1 MKAGARTD
9 PRARRLV
16 TPYRSRDE
24 PVPKRPRPMQFVAMS
39 VPRATGAVDGDRA
52 AAASDDDI
60 YAPAVQRELASRI
73 ARHARTQDPSDLWP
87 GLTEAAR
94 VAAAREIERVARE
107 VLAGAHAQTLDAA
120 RAHDAYALSI
130 AGHTTGMG
138 PLLARWM
145 EDGRVAARDDV
156 RTQFARQLAH
166 ARRRAA
172 RLERELLPV
181 LDAMRARD
189 VMPVALKGLHTAHA
203 YFEEPGVRRMSDV
216 DLLVDVEQ
224 RSSAELALR
233 DAGFRVLGTSHWS
246 HKQEWIGPGVE
257 DRIFSVE
264 LSDERSSWVVELHTS
279 LDRTFHAGAVAHLDA
294 LRAAT
299 VPFTLAG
306 RQLRAQA
313 PHALLLTLACHCSQ
327 ELGSSR
333 LLRLVEIIR
342 VVRRETEQGRLD
354 WSELLDALHHAGAA
368 RFTWPAF
375 ALAEQLAP
383 GTLDARVLTL
393 GRRQSTF
400 AARHTVPRLTPA
412 GGALDELGLLRQV
425 MWMRGPVAVLHRVL
439 RFAWPWRYGN
449 PVDVVPAWRVRLR
462 QLRAGRLSFRAP
474 DERA

>member
-1 MKAGARTD
+1 MH
-9 PRARRLV
+9 L
-16 TPYRSRDE
+16 
-24 PVPKRPRPMQFVAMS
+24 VAMS
-39 VPRATGAVDGDRA
+39 VPRGMGSAGGDRA
-52 AAASDDDI
+52 AADADDDI
-60 YAPAVQRELASRI
+60 YAPVAQRELAERL
-73 ARHARTQDPSDLWP
+73 ARHARTQDPGDLWP

-107 VLAGAHAQTLDAA
+107 VLAGAQTQTLDPAS
-120 RAHDAYALSI
+120 AHDAYALAI

-145 EDGRVAARDDV
+145 EDGRVAAREDV
-156 RTQFARQLAH
+156 RVRLARQLAH

-172 RLERELLPV
+172 RIERQLLPV
-181 LDAMRARD
+181 LDAMRAHD
-189 VMPVALKGLHTAHA
+189 VIPVALKGLHTGHT

-216 DLLVDVEQ
+216 DLLVGVEQ
-224 RSSAELALR
+224 RPSAESALR
-233 DAGFRVLGTSHWS
+233 DAGFRVLGTPHWS

-257 DRIFSVE
+257 EGVFSVE
-264 LSDERSSWVVELHTS
+264 VSDERSSWVVELHTS
-279 LDRTFHAGAVAHLDA
+279 LDRTFHAGATARLDP

-299 VPFTLAG
+299 VPFPFAG
-306 RQLRAQA
+306 RMLRAQA

-342 VVRRETEQGRLD
+342 VVRTETEHGRFA
-354 WSELLDALHHAGAA
+354 WSELLDALRLTGAA

-375 ALAEQLAP
+375 ALAERLAP
-383 GTLDARVLTL
+383 GTVDPRVLAL
-393 GRRQSTF
+393 GREQSTL

-425 MWMRGPVAVLHRVL
+425 MWTRGPVAVLHRVL
-439 RFAWPWRYGN
+439 RFAWPWRYGD

>member
-1 MKAGARTD
+1 MH
-9 PRARRLV
+9 
-16 TPYRSRDE
+16 
-24 PVPKRPRPMQFVAMS
+24 FVAMS
-39 VPRATGAVDGDRA
+39 VPRAMGSAGSDRTTSEA
-52 AAASDDDI
+52 DDDI
-60 YAPAVQRELASRI
+60 YAPAAQRELAERL
-73 ARHARTQDPSDLWP
+73 ARHARTQDPSDLWS

-107 VLAGAHAQTLDAA
+107 VLAGARTQTLDAA
-120 RAHDAYALSI
+120 NAHDAYALAI

-145 EDGRVAARDDV
+145 EDGHLEARDDV
-156 RTQFARQLAH
+156 RARFARQLSH
-166 ARRRAA
+166 ARRRAD
-172 RLERELLPV
+172 RIERELLPV
-181 LDAMRARD
+181 IDAMHDRD
-189 VMPVALKGLHTAHA
+189 VTPIALKGLHTGHT

-216 DLLVDVEQ
+216 DLLVDAGQ
-224 RSSAELALR
+224 LPAAESALR
-233 DAGFRVLGTSHWS
+233 DARFRVLGTPHWS

-257 DRIFSVE
+257 DGVFSVE

-279 LDRTFHAGAVAHLDA
+279 LDRTFHAGAVARLDA

-299 VPFTLAG
+299 VPFTLVG
-306 RQLRAQA
+306 RTLRAQA

-342 VVRRETEQGRLD
+342 VVRRETEHARLD
-354 WSELLDALHHAGAA
+354 WSELLDALQLTGVA

-375 ALAEQLAP
+375 ALAERLAP
-383 GTLDARVLTL
+383 GTVDTRVLGV
-393 GRRQSTF
+393 GRQQSTF

-425 MWMRGPVAVLHRVL
+425 MWMRGPVAVLHRVM

-462 QLRAGRLSFRAP
+462 QLRRGLLSFRAP
-474 DERA
+474 DERG